1 MSFENLHLHNSYSWF
16 EINQVIQESNEANC
30 NTYILLSYKVL
41 FIDVIKTSMKWYQI
55 GQIVLSYPFTLWTG
69 MGILTWFLVGRKY
82 HTYVH
87 DFCIPLDFL
96 GIKDLQLTSDFFSQY
111 VSQCFHISIQ
121 PSKEL
126 CSKIATGEV
135 GVSLPWWCH
144 TLVLPPP
151 GYWGLFLSP
160 IIFS

>member
-1 MSFENLHLHNSYSWF
+1 MLLTETGYCSRLYGTYSFTVLTSSAYLPKRWVSGSMGAWW
-16 EINQVIQESNEANC
+16 
-30 NTYILLSYKVL
+30 LLVNWGKPR
-41 FIDVIKTSMKWYQI
+41 F
-55 GQIVLSYPFTLWTG
+55 
-69 MGILTWFLVGRKY
+69 FLICRSISS
-82 HTYVH
+82 H
-87 DFCIPLDFL
+87 FL
-96 GIKDLQLTSDFFSQY
+96 DLQIEMLI
-111 VSQCFHISIQ
+111 VSIFIFLKKKGEFNKLWFWNKLVLENFKGRSTYSVTHISIH

-135 GVSLPWWCH
+135 DVILPWWCH